1 MKTQPYNLTF
11 ITPCFCAGAD
21 QAAAE
26 IRAPAIRGQLRWW
39 FRALGGTAE
48 MEGRLFGSVAEN
60 KAGASIV
67 MLRTRLIQQGIPWP
81 PFPMKMGTDGAYIW
95 YFASV
100 ASDKKR
106 WWKTP
111 PGKGNQPPGSLNP
124 LGHLPPGSRFELQIT
139 LRKALP
145 QKEEALWQDTLE
157 ATLRFGGVGMR
168 STRGMGAWYCE
179 SYSPDLAETMAAAKR
194 LLEPRGFVVRFRDTA
209 FRRWE
214 DAVFDAEKWLKSDL
228 RKEFNANRRPE
239 SPLGGIRDNP
249 KFRQT
254 SAVYLRPIVV
264 KAGYGL
270 LIFEAPH
277 IRVLAPEARTTQPV
291 LSTRTFSGAPPV
303 SPPRVGTRR

>member
-1 MKTQPYNLTF
+1 MNIQTYSLTF

-21 QAAAE
+21 QATAE
-26 IRAPAIRGQLRWW
+26 LRASAIRGQLRWW
-39 FRALGGTAE
+39 FRALGGTAR

-60 KAGASIV
+60 ETGASMV
-67 MLRTRLIQQGIPWP
+67 MLRTRLIQRGSPWQ

-111 PGKGNQPPGSLNP
+111 PGKGNQPPGSFNP
-124 LGHLPPGSRFELQIT
+124 AGHLPPGTRFELQVA
-139 LRKALP
+139 LRRQLP
-145 QKEEALWQDTLE
+145 STEQELWQDTLE
-157 ATLRFGGVGMR
+157 ATLRFGGMGMR
-168 STRGMGAWYCE
+168 LTRGMGAWDCGG
-179 SYSPDLAETMAAAKR
+179 YSRDLALTKAAANR
-194 LLEPRGFVVRFRDTA
+194 LLEKHGFTVRFREAA
-209 FRRWE
+209 FTRWQ
-214 DAVFDAEKWLKSDL
+214 DVVFDAEKWLRDDL

-264 KAGYGL
+264 EGGYGL
-270 LIFEAPH
+270 LLFEAPH
-277 IRVLAPEARTTQPV
+277 ERILTREARTSRPI
-291 LSTRTFSGAPPV
+291 LSTRTFAGAPPA
-303 SPPRVGTRR
+303 SPPRRGRRW